1 MRNNKNINNQ
11 VLLLLNELKSN
22 NKEVLIKISQL
33 LPKRKAKSDD
43 ELDKAG
49 SVVNTCKYMR
59 IESLMKESKKIGVMN
74 DILFLLTS
82 DPDKRKHY
90 VLMVDNNEAS
100 VALKIRDTPLMS
112 KEEIMQISQANE
124 NLKKNRTILA
134 SV

>member
-1 MRNNKNINNQ
+1 
-11 VLLLLNELKSN
+11 
-22 NKEVLIKISQL
+22 
-33 LPKRKAKSDD
+33 
-43 ELDKAG
+43 
-49 SVVNTCKYMR
+49 
-59 IESLMKESKKIGVMN
+59 MN